1 MEPSKV
7 HEAVIIA
14 PAELNFLVYCHKIIN
29 NKSFPFLN
37 HIHMDMIQKASALEV
52 IRIEWDA
59 VCSQIAKR
67 NEYVMESHYIYAA
80 ATRIFPGCR
89 DESVQEVIQS
99 FEAFWFHLPGFGYQ
113 SVLETLM
120 VAAIDRIALYTN
132 TYNVIIALFD
142 EPHFIET
149 RKVGRF
155 GEIVPITSYL

>member
-1 MEPSKV
+1 M
-7 HEAVIIA
+7 
-14 PAELNFLVYCHKIIN
+14 NQ
-29 NKSFPFLN
+29 
-37 HIHMDMIQKASALEV
+37 IHLKEHQKEFALEV
-52 IRIEWDA
+52 IRSEWDA

-67 NEYVMESHYIYAA
+67 NEYVMESHYIHSAA
-80 ATRIFPGCR
+80 YRIFPGCH
-89 DESVQEVIQS
+89 DESVQEVIHS

-113 SVLETLM
+113 GVLQTLM

-132 TYNVIIALFD
+132 TDNVIIALFD